1 MPSKSEVIE
10 KRKRAAENWAVRSR
24 NYRRARERAL
34 TALARRY
41 KEDYLALL
49 EEEKKK
55 DEQEGKRWNN
65 LAGID
70 VPGNFDISTH
80 YAGKNRRNTTDIS
93 QDESDNE

>member
-1 MPSKSEVIE
+1 MPSETEVIE

-49 EEEKKK
+49 EEEKAK
-55 DEQEGKRWNN
+55 DEQEGKRWRN
-65 LAGID
+65 LAGAD
-70 VPGNFDISTH
+70 DLSDL
-80 YAGKNRRNTTDIS
+80 ASTTDS
-93 QDESDNE
+93 TSTDRRDTSTPQAYESDNE

>member
-1 MPSKSEVIE
+1 MASKEEII
-10 KRKRAAENWAVRSR
+10 KRRLASAENMAVRSR

-34 TALARRY
+34 TALARKY

-65 LAGID
+65 LAGREFLTEFVD
-70 VPGNFDISTH
+70 SNSTK
-80 YAGKNRRNTTDIS
+80 GKVGRDTSVIS

>member
-1 MPSKSEVIE
+1 MPSEFEVIE

-41 KEDYLALL
+41 KDDYLALL
-49 EEEKKK
+49 EEEKAK

-65 LAGID
+65 LAGSD
-70 VPGNFDISTH
+70 DLANLASTTNS
-80 YAGKNRRNTTDIS
+80 ANTDRRDTSTNP
-93 QDESDNE
+93 QDKGDNE

>member
-1 MPSKSEVIE
+1 MPSETEVIE

-49 EEEKKK
+49 EEEKAK
-55 DEQEGKRWNN
+55 DEQEGKRWRN
-65 LAGID
+65 LAGSD
-70 VPGNFDISTH
+70 DLADSTS
-80 YAGKNRRNTTDIS
+80 TTNSASPDRGDTS
-93 QDESDNE
+93 TNSPQESDNE

>member
-1 MPSKSEVIE
+1 MPSETEVIE

-49 EEEKKK
+49 EEEKAK
-55 DEQEGKRWNN
+55 DEQEGKRWRN
-65 LAGID
+65 LAGSD
-70 VPGNFDISTH
+70 DLTHSDPATDRKSTRLNSS
-80 YAGKNRRNTTDIS
+80 YS
-93 QDESDNE
+93 QQSRMPSSA

>member
-1 MPSKSEVIE
+1 MPSETEVIE

-55 DEQEGKRWNN
+55 DEQEGKRWRN
-65 LAGID
+65 LAGSD
-70 VPGNFDISTH
+70 DLAHSASATDSTSTD
-80 YAGKNRRNTTDIS
+80 RRDTSTP
-93 QDESDNE
+93 QAYESDNE

>member
-1 MPSKSEVIE
+1 MPSETEVIE

-49 EEEKKK
+49 EEEKAK
-55 DEQEGKRWNN
+55 DEQEGKRWHN
-65 LAGID
+65 LAGREFVTEFVD
-70 VPGNFDISTH
+70 SDSTKGKVGRDTSDIP
-80 YAGKNRRNTTDIS
+80 

>member
-1 MPSKSEVIE
+1 MPSETEVIE

-49 EEEKKK
+49 EEEKEK
-55 DEQEGKRWNN
+55 DEQEGKRWHHHSNN
-65 LAGID
+65 D
-70 VPGNFDISTH
+70 VDLWTLVTRNSDQSGGVTSTD
-80 YAGKNRRNTTDIS
+80 TTH
-93 QDESDNE
+93 ESDDE

>member
-1 MPSKSEVIE
+1 MASKEEII
-10 KRKRAAENWAVRSR
+10 KRRLASAENMAVRSR

-34 TALARRY
+34 TALARKY

-65 LAGID
+65 LAGREFLTEFVD
-70 VPGNFDISTH
+70 SNSTK
-80 YAGKNRRNTTDIS
+80 GKVGRDTSAIP

>member
-1 MPSKSEVIE
+1 MPSETEVIE

-49 EEEKKK
+49 EEEKAK
-55 DEQEGKRWNN
+55 DEQEGKRWRN
-65 LAGID
+65 LAGAD
-70 VPGNFDISTH
+70 DLADLAS
-80 YAGKNRRNTTDIS
+80 TTDS
-93 QDESDNE
+93 TSTDRRDTSTPQAYESDNE

>member
-1 MPSKSEVIE
+1 MPSETEVIE

-49 EEEKKK
+49 EEEKAK
-55 DEQEGKRWNN
+55 DEQEGKRWRN
-65 LAGID
+65 LAGSDDLAD
-70 VPGNFDISTH
+70 VASATDSTSTD
-80 YAGKNRRNTTDIS
+80 RRDTSTP
-93 QDESDNE
+93 QAYESDNE

>member
-1 MPSKSEVIE
+1 MPSETEVIE

-49 EEEKKK
+49 EEEKAK
-55 DEQEGKRWNN
+55 DEQEGKRWRN
-65 LAGID
+65 LAGSD
-70 VPGNFDISTH
+70 DLSDLASTTNS
-80 YAGKNRRNTTDIS
+80 ASPARGTTS
-93 QDESDNE
+93 VNPQDKGDNE

>member
-1 MPSKSEVIE
+1 MPSEFEVIE

-41 KEDYLALL
+41 KDDYLALL
-49 EEEKKK
+49 EEEKAK
-55 DEQEGKRWNN
+55 DEQEGKRWDN
-65 LAGID
+65 LAGPEFVTEFVD
-70 VPGNFDISTH
+70 SDSTKGKVGRDTSDIP
-80 YAGKNRRNTTDIS
+80 

>member
-1 MPSKSEVIE
+1 MPSETEVIE

-49 EEEKKK
+49 EEEKAK
-55 DEQEGKRWNN
+55 DEQEGKRWHHHSNN
-65 LAGID
+65 D
-70 VPGNFDISTH
+70 VDLWTLVTRNSDKSGGTTSTD
-80 YAGKNRRNTTDIS
+80 TP
-93 QDESDNE
+93 QESDDK

>member
-1 MPSKSEVIE
+1 MPSETEVIE

-49 EEEKKK
+49 EEEKAK
-55 DEQEGKRWNN
+55 DEQEGKRWSN
-65 LAGID
+65 LAGS
-70 VPGNFDISTH
+70 VPGNWVVPTDKPNDT
-80 YAGKNRRNTTDIS
+80 NRRNTPTNS
-93 QDESDNE
+93 QDESDNV